1 MSSSLTYFSGR
12 AARRLRKRVAAVL
25 MSTALAAASTAWAA
39 DKPGDI
45 EADALRSVLTAE
57 IALQRGLYPQAW
69 RQFMNAAQ
77 SLKNAELAG
86 RAYDAASA
94 AGNTENAQIALELWH
109 TLDPKTA
116 AWWFSLPPRT
126 LQAQSRTCVLRP
138 KSALRQNSKRQSS
151 PR

>member
-25 MSTALAAASTAWAA
+25 MSTALAAASAAWAA

-77 SLKNAELAG
+77 SLKNSELAG

-94 AGNTENAQIALELWH
+94 AGNTENAQIALEL
-109 TLDPKTA
+109 
-116 AWWFSLPPRT
+116 
-126 LQAQSRTCVLRP
+126 
-138 KSALRQNSKRQSS
+138 
-151 PR
+151 